1 MNDLHTKHLDQVD
14 PADEEGHQASEDGGE
29 DVKEDQGE
37 QVDCG
42 LTEVVNLLPLKIV
55 AFHITCGQTIV
66 RSKIICQT
74 DESSP
79 RLTALGPS

>member
-55 AFHITCGQTIV
+55 AFHITCGQTKEGQLSDPKLFAKLMKV
-66 RSKIICQT
+66 HQ
-74 DESSP
+74 
-79 RLTALGPS
+79 G

>member
-55 AFHITCGQTIV
+55 AFHITCKQTREGQLSDAKLFAKLMKV
-66 RSKIICQT
+66 HQ
-74 DESSP
+74 
-79 RLTALGPS
+79 G